1 MLNGMKLAIT
11 HPYSWPDVRRGAE
24 RIVVETAR
32 ALAGRG
38 HAVTVFTSGWQPVR
52 ERQDG
57 YETVKYRR
65 LFKNPYRH
73 ELSFALRVLPRLVTG
88 RYDAV
93 HSMMPL
99 DAVAAVVSRRL
110 GGHTALYDEMG
121 IPQRD
126 WWQHQRDGWA
136 RRSIV
141 RQADVYACM
150 SEYALDALRT
160 DWGREGVLLPGG
172 VRVTDFSPADARE
185 GEPTILFSGL
195 LDDPRKG
202 VEDLLNAAV
211 ILSRS
216 RPDLKVWLSGPGDPT
231 QILSR
236 VPGAT
241 GFTEHLPVGDPRSQ
255 AERYGRAWVT
265 CLPSV
270 SESFGLV
277 LIESLACGTPIVVV
291 DDAAPPSLVTPETG
305 CVARPHDPASLARS
319 LDAALTLSQ
328 QAATPGQCRARAEQ
342 FDWDAAIAPLL
353 EGLYRSAGDQRPD

>member
-1 MLNGMKLAIT
+1 MKLAIT

-32 ALAGRG
+32 ALAARG

-52 ERQDG
+52 ERQDD
-57 YETVKYRR
+57 YEIVKYRR
-65 LFKNPYRH
+65 LFKDPYRH

-88 RYDAV
+88 RYDVV

-99 DAVAAVVSRRL
+99 DAVAAVVSGKL

-141 RQADVYACM
+141 RTVDVYACM
-150 SEYALDALRT
+150 SQYALDALQT
-160 DWGREGVLLPGG
+160 DWGREGALLPGG
-172 VRVTDFSPADARE
+172 VRVLDFSPSNARE
-185 GEPTILFSGL
+185 AAPTILFSGL

-211 ILSRS
+211 ILSRT

-241 GFTEHLPVGDPRSQ
+241 GFTEHLPVGDPGSQ

-291 DDAAPPSLVTPETG
+291 DDAAPPSLVTPGTG
-305 CVARPHDPASLARS
+305 CVARPHDPESLARS
-319 LDAALTLSQ
+319 LDAGLTLSQ
-328 QAATPGQCRARAEQ
+328 QPGTPRRCRARAEQ

-353 EGLYRSAGDQRPD
+353 EGLYKSAGDRRPD

>member
-1 MLNGMKLAIT
+1 MKLAIT

-32 ALAGRG
+32 ALASRG
-38 HAVTVFTSGWQPVR
+38 HSVTVFTAGWQPVR
-52 ERQDG
+52 ERRDG
-57 YETVKYRR
+57 VETIKFRR
-65 LFKNPYRH
+65 LFQDPYRH
-73 ELSFALRVLPRLVTG
+73 EVSFALRVLPRLVTG
-88 RYDAV
+88 RYEAV

-99 DAVAAVVSRRL
+99 DAVAAVASRRL
-110 GGHTALYDEMG
+110 GGHTVLYDEMG

-136 RRSIV
+136 RRATV
-141 RQADVYACM
+141 RRVDVYACM
-150 SEYALDALRT
+150 SQFALDVLHA
-160 DWGREGVLLPGG
+160 DWNRDGALLPGG
-172 VRVTDFSPADARE
+172 VRVDDFAPAETRE
-185 GEPTILFSGL
+185 RVPTILFSGL
-195 LDDPRKG
+195 LDDRRKG
-202 VEDLLNAAV
+202 VEDLLKAAV

-231 QILSR
+231 GILSR
-236 VPGAT
+236 VPAAAAL
-241 GFTEHLPVGDPRSQ
+241 TEHLPVGDPGRQ

-291 DDAAPPSLVTPETG
+291 DDAAPPSLVTPGIG
-305 CVARPHDPASLARS
+305 CVARPHDPESLARS
-319 LDAALTLSQ
+319 LDDALALSQ
-328 QAATPGQCRARAEQ
+328 KTETPRLCRARAEQ

-353 EGLYRSAGDQRPD
+353 ESLYRSGRQPLPG